1 MRLPR
6 LKMHD
11 FQVASKAKA
20 YADPKKGISIPETHL
35 NSSVFGNPVTD
46 LLENTVGHNGN
57 ED

>member
-1 MRLPR
+1 
-6 LKMHD
+6 MHD